1 LPVGAPNPSQV
12 RSTLRAMRSGRSL
25 LIAALPVGTV
35 AAVDPWGL
43 SPFGPLRFALV
54 SVVMALIAGFVG
66 RGGGGGV
73 PRSVASAG
81 GLLVVWALLSSIAA
95 VSVSAW
101 LGTTERHYGFFTVV
115 LVALAFWAGSRMR
128 GDDVRMLK
136 RGCVAGALFVG
147 GWVLWEKAFRQPI
160 AYATSSN
167 RAGGPFGSAALL
179 GAACC
184 LLLPLAF
191 GKSAWRIV
199 AAVGLAF
206 GLFASGSRA
215 AVVAVAMVGLAW
227 VLRRSARGG
236 GRVLA
241 TVGLAGAIAVVAL
254 VGAVGGQFSRSRGQA
269 SRVDEWRIGL
279 RAVGRA
285 PVLGAGAE
293 GYRVVFPRVVDDS
306 YVRTYGRT
314 EITDRAHSGPLD
326 VAIMF
331 GIPGGLLYFGL
342 LFMVAWR
349 AWRSRSAVG
358 FAVLAYFVQQLV
370 LFPLSELDF
379 LAWTLAGTLF
389 SVPQPVSNESIS
401 IRWNARTALAVV
413 GATVL
418 VAAGVLDVA
427 ADRTA
432 KSALS
437 ARAALSPTRAA
448 SLGRQL
454 VRLRPDSIRARL
466 IAARALETS
475 DDESVLR
482 EALAVLDRAESLTPD
497 DSAVAEERALV
508 IARIADRTNV
518 AVDRRAARDAYER
531 LVVTDPR
538 NPRAWRGLAV
548 IRRIDTDSLRADEAL
563 ARAAELEN
571 RPAAT
576 P

>member
-1 LPVGAPNPSQV
+1 
-12 RSTLRAMRSGRSL
+12 
-25 LIAALPVGTV
+25 
-35 AAVDPWGL
+35 
-43 SPFGPLRFALV
+43 
-54 SVVMALIAGFVG
+54 
-66 RGGGGGV
+66 
-73 PRSVASAG
+73 
-81 GLLVVWALLSSIAA
+81 
-95 VSVSAW
+95 
-101 LGTTERHYGFFTVV
+101 
-115 LVALAFWAGSRMR
+115 
-128 GDDVRMLK
+128 
-136 RGCVAGALFVG
+136 
-147 GWVLWEKAFRQPI
+147 
-160 AYATSSN
+160 
-167 RAGGPFGSAALL
+167 
-179 GAACC
+179 
-184 LLLPLAF
+184 LPLAV

-199 AAVGLAF
+199 AGAGVAF
-206 GLFASGSRA
+206 ALLASGSRA
-215 AVVAVAMVGLAW
+215 AVVAVAVVGLAW
-227 VLRRSARGG
+227 MLRRSGRGRG
-236 GRVLA
+236 RGRVLA
-241 TVGLAGAIAVVAL
+241 TVGLAGAVAVVVL

-285 PVLGAGAE
+285 PVVGAGAE
-293 GYRVVFPRVVDDS
+293 GYRIVFPRVVDDA

-331 GIPGGLLYFGL
+331 GAPGGLLYAAL
-342 LFMVAWR
+342 LVLVARR
-349 AWRSRSAVG
+349 AWRSRTAAG

-379 LAWTLAGTLF
+379 PAWMLAGTLF

-401 IRWNARTALAVV
+401 IRWNLRTALAVV

-437 ARAALSPTRAA
+437 ARAALSPSRAA

-497 DSAVAEERALV
+497 DPAVAEERALV

-518 AVDRRAARDAYER
+518 AVDRSAARDAYER
-531 LVVTDPR
+531 LVMTDPR